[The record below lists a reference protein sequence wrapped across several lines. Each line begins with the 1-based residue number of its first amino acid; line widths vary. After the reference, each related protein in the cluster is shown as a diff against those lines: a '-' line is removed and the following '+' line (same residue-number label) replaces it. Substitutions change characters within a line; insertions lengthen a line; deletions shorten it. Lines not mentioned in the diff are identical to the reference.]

1 MKIKIV
7 NNQKMLNQAL
17 KVREIVFINEQKVPL
32 SEENDQ
38 YETEATHFLAYN
50 KKNQPIATCRT
61 RVYANNKVKIERVCV
76 LKAYRGLKI
85 GENLINFA
93 EQAAKSQGF
102 KEAVLGAQTTV
113 LDFYQ
118 KLGYQV
124 CSKPFMEANIEHYL
138 MKKTL

>member
-38 YETEATHFLAYN
+38 YETKATHFLVYN
-50 KKNQPIATCRT
+50 KKNQPIATCRI
-61 RVYANNKVKIERVCV
+61 RVYSDNKIKIERVCV
-76 LKAYRGLKI
+76 LKAYRNLEI
-85 GENLINFA
+85 GKNLINFA
-93 EQAAKSQGF
+93 EQEAKTQGF
-102 KEAVLGAQTTV
+102 NQVVLSAQTQV

-138 MKKTL
+138 MEKSL

>member
-32 SEENDQ
+32 SEEIDQ
-38 YETEATHFLAYN
+38 YENEAIHFLVYN

-61 RVYANNKVKIERVCV
+61 RIYSDNKVKIERVCV
-76 LKAYRGLKI
+76 LKAYRGLQI
-85 GENLINFA
+85 GKNLINFA
-93 EQAAKSQGF
+93 EQEAKNQGF
-102 KEAVLGAQTTV
+102 KVSVLSAQSQV

-124 CSKPFMEANIEHYL
+124 CSEPFIDANIEHYL
-138 MKKTL
+138 MEKIL